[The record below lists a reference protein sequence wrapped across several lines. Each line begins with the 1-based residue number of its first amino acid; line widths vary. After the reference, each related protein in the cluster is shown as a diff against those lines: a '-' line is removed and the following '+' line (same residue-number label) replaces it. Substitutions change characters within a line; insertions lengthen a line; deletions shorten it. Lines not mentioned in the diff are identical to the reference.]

1 MTQSTLPPIS
11 GRTRVF
17 AVVALAIA
25 GAAFA
30 FISLG
35 GLGENLVYYW
45 GPTELRQNADKAI
58 GATIRLGGQV
68 KEGSIQFD
76 PGSSRLEF
84 EVTDGTESIPVK
96 SSGVPPQMFRESIG
110 VIVEGTM
117 TKEGHFTSQRLMVS
131 HDNEYQAPKPGEKV
145 DVEEMM
151 KHVQA
156 DTGADR

>member
-1 MTQSTLPPIS
+1 MNQSTLPPIS
-11 GRTRVF
+11 GRTRLF
-17 AVVALAIA
+17 AVVAIAIA

-30 FISLG
+30 FISFG

-45 GPTELRQNADKAI
+45 NPTELRENADKAI

-68 KEGSIQFD
+68 KPGSIQYD
-76 PGSSRLEF
+76 AGTSRLEF
-84 EVTDGTESIPVK
+84 EVSDGVESIPVK

-117 TKEGHFTSQRLMVS
+117 TREGHFTSQRLMVS

-156 DTGADR
+156 DTGDAR